1 MPQNKDV
8 YREFN
13 IFRKL
18 LQDKTPGVGR
28 NPEEVDK
35 ALTRFLGKL
44 EKHTLST
51 LPPSKSYWQHH
62 LFACANIAGS
72 FGSFADDKR
81 KLSSVM
87 NIRMLEVLRL
97 LIEYRILERA
107 CAYYSICRQL
117 RFMLES
123 MLQAYYVDA
132 EYSELDLQGKISVL
146 KQMKKD
152 KRSIGRPLLDMIS
165 IDKRIELWSMKKRVN
180 ITGRIENL
188 YKELSDSVHP
198 DYSDFLPFL
207 TESGD
212 HFEWISRFM
221 LVPNPKLS
229 DYCSEKLNQVMD
241 MIYLLV
247 FDNFQGYAFVPLKW
261 TEDVLSDTKCFLT
274 LSYIDSKRKKDA
286 NTKK

>member
-1 MPQNKDV
+1 MYAQKKDV
-8 YREFN
+8 YKEFN
-13 IFRKL
+13 VFQKL
-18 LQDKTPGVGR
+18 LQDRTPGVGR

-35 ALTRFLGKL
+35 ALTRFLRKL

-51 LPPSKSYWQHH
+51 LPPNKSYWQHH

-72 FGSFADDKR
+72 FGSFANDKEKR
-81 KLSSVM
+81 SSVM
-87 NIRMLEVLRL
+87 NIRMLELLRL

-152 KRSIGRPLLDMIS
+152 RRAIGSPLLDMIG
-165 IDKRIELWSMKKRVN
+165 IDKRIEMKERVN
-180 ITGRIENL
+180 IRGRIENL

-207 TESGD
+207 TDSGD
-212 HFEWISRFM
+212 HLEWISRFM

-241 MIYLLV
+241 MIYLLA
-247 FDNFQGYAFVPLKW
+247 FDNFRGYAFVPLKW
-261 TEDVLSDTKCFLT
+261 TEDVFSATNCFLT
-274 LSYIDSKRKKDA
+274 SSYIHYKESISAKK
-286 NTKK
+286 TSTQ